1 MPTSPDPDRPETEAQ
16 VEIEAGFTLLE
27 ALVGLVLVALV
38 ITTVLQAARTGVL
51 AADKTDRAA
60 TLATA
65 ARGVLD
71 RLGADI
77 PLDDGP
83 RAGGFA
89 DGMTWRVEPAEV
101 GTVAG
106 VASLYAVRVEVG
118 DAGGTTVVE
127 THRAI
132 RLPADEDTR

>member
-1 MPTSPDPDRPETEAQ
+1 MPTSPGPDRSES
-16 VEIEAGFTLLE
+16 GFTLLE

-38 ITTVLQAARTGVL
+38 ITAVLQAARTGVL
-51 AADKTDRAA
+51 AAERTDRAV

-77 PLDDGP
+77 PLGDGP
-83 RAGGFA
+83 RSGTLA
-89 DGMTWRVEPAEV
+89 DGTVWRVEPAEI
-101 GTVAG
+101 GTIAG
-106 VASLYAVRVEVG
+106 VASLYAIRIEIG
-118 DAGGTTVVE
+118 DADGATVLE

-132 RLPADEDTR
+132 RLRPDGGTQ